1 MSEKRLWTKPVIA
14 GALAVFGLVTTASLA
29 QAEQMGR
36 DPWNFKVL
44 DNPLALNRAIA
55 IEKQEE
61 DGFSTKVFNSTT
73 SFSSTSAENF
83 TEIISN
89 CGNDA
94 SCVVDA
100 AVNRDG
106 TGGAQNSSA
115 ASGDK

>member
-61 DGFSTKVFNSTT
+61 DGFNKHLRMLMTYQLPQPQTDCWPVNKLST
-73 SFSSTSAENF
+73 EN
-83 TEIISN
+83 
-89 CGNDA
+89 
-94 SCVVDA
+94 V
-100 AVNRDG
+100 
-106 TGGAQNSSA
+106 
-115 ASGDK
+115 KL